1 MPVSTTPIDCTSAEG
16 IAVAIRNL
24 LPAGCDQFYPDSL
37 IKLAES
43 ASCPGEAAA
52 QAFEIMAAK
61 ASGQLNVK
69 IGDTQITT
77 TLLDNWLRMASQFR
91 KNGLPGCGKSMPEPK
106 FHKECKKN
114 DLREGDFD
122 NYRCGSCG
130 TYYSNYDSCKACY
143 NCECN

>member
-1 MPVSTTPIDCTSAEG
+1 MSTCTNHIDCSTAEG
-16 IAVAIRNL
+16 VAVAVRNL
-24 LPAGCDQFYPDSL
+24 LPAGCDQFYPPDL
-37 IKLAES
+37 LKLASS

-91 KNGLPGCGKSMPEPK
+91 KNGLPGCGKSMPVPA
-106 FHKECKKN
+106 FHKECRKN
-114 DLREGDFD
+114 DLHEGAFD

-130 TYYSNYDSCKACY
+130 STYYAGCKSCHDCP
-143 NCECN
+143 CH